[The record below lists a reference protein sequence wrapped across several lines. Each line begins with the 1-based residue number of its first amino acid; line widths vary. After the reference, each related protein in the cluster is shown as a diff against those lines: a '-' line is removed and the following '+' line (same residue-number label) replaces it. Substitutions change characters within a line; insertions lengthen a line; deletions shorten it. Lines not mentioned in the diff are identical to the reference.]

1 MRPQENFNASKDMN
15 AKFLLLALLVTVSGL
30 RAQTPPPAAT
40 TPPAPGADWSA
51 LSTNAT
57 TPSASSNGAPTLTR
71 PTVDP
76 AAIAARLA
84 QAQSNR
90 VARNIALPGAPAA
103 AATAPAA
110 TAGLPA
116 ADSMAMTV
124 RPAATAS
131 TIPNP
136 DEIVPAGSIDW
147 TAAPLK
153 SVLEVYTLYV
163 GRNLLYPS
171 TLNMK
176 TEIVLKQTTPLTKL
190 EVVQMIEAVLY
201 LNQVSLINVG
211 DKFVTI
217 MPAAEAA
224 KIPGTINTNDVSLL
238 PDLGNVI
245 THIVQLKYTK
255 PSEMVN
261 VLTPFV
267 SGGSASPITP
277 VDSSGMLVLRDN
289 VANVKRMLEMIEKV
303 DVVAQSE
310 IISEVIPI
318 KYAKAEEIASA
329 LSSVGGS
336 TSGTVGTRATGTSR
350 TTGAG
355 AANRPGGLNQ
365 PGATYNQPG
374 ATGLPGTTPTPAASF
389 GDRVRNLISRAA
401 GSDDFTILG
410 ETKIIADIRSNS
422 LLVFASRQ
430 DMEMIKDII
439 SKLDVVLAQVLIE
452 TIIMDVTLS
461 DNWNLGFSGAQY
473 GHSFSKNTSGAGG
486 VVGNAPFL
494 SSLTNAFPSNL
505 PTGLSYFGALGAGP
519 EFEVAFQAFA
529 SDSRVNVIQKPRIQT
544 SHATPAAIFIGRTV
558 PYVSG
563 TYYGYGAGTGGS
575 SSYQQLQVGICLNVT
590 PFINQD
596 GLVVMTI
603 EQTIDELDGT
613 TTIQNVGEVPNTKK
627 STLTAEIAVRDK
639 EAIILGGIIN
649 NSDDKNKSGVPL
661 LKDIPVIGHLFTS
674 SSSRKRRQEL
684 IVLMRPTVLRTPELA
699 ALQVDV
705 EKQRLPGV
713 RAAERA
719 LDKVE
724 LQRAEAD
731 RKADRA
737 QPVSKQ
743 SAPAPEKTDFSKTT
757 PFTPEEEQLLLNPT
771 P

>member
-1 MRPQENFNASKDMN
+1 MRPRKNFNASKEMK
-15 AKFLLLALLVTVSGL
+15 AKFLLLALLVTASGL
-30 RAQTPPPAAT
+30 RAQTPPPAT
-40 TPPAPGADWSA
+40 VPDWSA
-51 LSTNAT
+51 TATSQPTNAPAART
-57 TPSASSNGAPTLTR
+57 IPP
-71 PTVDP
+71 PTVDS

-90 VARNIALPGAPAA
+90 AARAISLPGAPGAGPTPTA
-103 AATAPAA
+103 SVAATNGAAPNA
-110 TAGLPA
+110 
-116 ADSMAMTV
+116 MAMTL
-124 RPAATAS
+124 RPAATAN
-131 TIPNP
+131 TISDP
-136 DEIVPAGSIDW
+136 DMIVPAGSIDW
-147 TAAPLK
+147 PAAPLE
-153 SVLEVYTLYV
+153 SVLKVYSDYV
-163 GRNLLYPS
+163 GRNLLHP
-171 TLNMK
+171 TALNKK

-201 LNQVSLINVG
+201 LNQISVINVG
-211 DKFVTI
+211 EKFVTV

-336 TSGTVGTRATGTSR
+336 TSGTVGTRSTGTTR
-350 TTGAG
+350 TAGAG

-494 SSLTNAFPSNL
+494 SALTNAFPSNL
-505 PTGLSYFGALGAGP
+505 PTGLSYFGALGSGP

-575 SSYQQLQVGICLNVT
+575 SSYQQLQVGIGLNVT

-731 RKADRA
+731 RKADRSQTA
-737 QPVSKQ
+737 PKKSE
-743 SAPAPEKTDFSKTT
+743 PAPEKTDFNKTT